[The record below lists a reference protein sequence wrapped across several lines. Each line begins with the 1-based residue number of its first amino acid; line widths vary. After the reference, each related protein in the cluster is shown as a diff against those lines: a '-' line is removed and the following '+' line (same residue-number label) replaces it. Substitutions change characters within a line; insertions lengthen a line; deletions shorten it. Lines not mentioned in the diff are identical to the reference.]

1 MKVAKRRSRYPNLS
15 MPAEIQVLV
24 DADIEQQGYSSQ
36 PAAMAAWTQW
46 LRRSIAFERKQST
59 GR

>member
-15 MPAEIQVLV
+15 MPAEIQALV

-36 PAAMAAWTQW
+36 PAAMAAWTLW
-46 LRRSIAFERKQST
+46 LRRSIAFERKQAK